1 MGMRQM
7 PVSEKTYVSIEG
19 RELQLSNLD
28 KVLYPESGF
37 TKGDVIK
44 YYSVIA
50 PALLVHLKDRPVT
63 LKRYPDGVE
72 GKFFYQKECPE
83 YRPSWLQTIPVSDD
97 KGKREINYCGIND
110 LPSLIWAANL
120 AALELHP
127 SLAKGADPFT
137 PTVLVFD
144 LDPGPPA
151 TIVECCVVG
160 QMLRDILSDLGLHC
174 FPKTSGLKGLQVYV
188 PLNQPVSYEQTKG
201 FARACA
207 ELLEERNPHLV
218 VSRMS
223 KELRKG
229 KVFIDWSQ
237 NDFHKTTVSVYSL
250 RAGKRPTVSTP
261 LLWEEVESAIS
272 KKNPE
277 LLVFEADQVIERY
290 AHYGDLFA
298 PVAVMK
304 QELPFI

>member
-1 MGMRQM
+1 M
-7 PVSEKTYVSIEG
+7 PVLEKTYVSIGG

-28 KVLYPESGF
+28 KVLYPDSGF

-83 YRPSWLQTIPVSDD
+83 HRPSWLQTIPVSDD
-97 KGKREINYCGIND
+97 QGKREINYCSLND
-110 LPSLIWAANL
+110 LPSLVWAANL

-127 SLAKGADPFT
+127 SLAKGIDPFT

-160 QMLRDILSDLGLHC
+160 KLLRDILSDLGLQC

-188 PLNQPVSYEQTKG
+188 PLNRPVNYVQTKG

-207 ELLEERNPHLV
+207 ELLEERYPQLV

-223 KELRKG
+223 KKLRKG

-250 RAGKRPTVSTP
+250 RAGKKPTVSTP
-261 LLWEEVESAIS
+261 LLWEEVEAVIDQ
-272 KKNPE
+272 KNPE
-277 LLVFEADQVIERY
+277 LLVFEAGQVVDRY
-290 AHYGDLFA
+290 THYGDLFA
-298 PVAVMK
+298 PVAAMK
-304 QELPFI
+304 QELPFINS

>member
-1 MGMRQM
+1 M
-7 PVSEKTYVSIEG
+7 PVSEKTYISIEG

-28 KVLYPESGF
+28 KVFYPGSGF

-44 YYSVIA
+44 YYIAIA

-72 GKFFYQKECPE
+72 SKFFYQKECPE
-83 YRPSWLQTIPVSDD
+83 HRPSWLETIPVSSD
-97 KGKREINYCGIND
+97 KRKINYCSLDD

-127 SLAKGADPFT
+127 SLAKGTDPFT

-151 TIVECCVVG
+151 TIVECCLVG
-160 QMLRDILSDLGLHC
+160 QMLRDILRDLGLHC

-188 PLNQPVSYEQTKG
+188 PLNRPVNYEQTKG

-207 ELLEERNPHLV
+207 ELLEERHPDLV
-218 VSRMS
+218 VSKMN

-250 RAGKRPTVSTP
+250 RAGKEPTVSTP
-261 LLWEEVESAIS
+261 LLWEEVEAVINN
-272 KKNPE
+272 KNPK
-277 LLVFEADQVIERY
+277 LLVFEAGQVIDRY
-290 AHYGDLFA
+290 TDYGDLFA
-298 PVAVMK
+298 PVAVME
-304 QELPFI
+304 QELPFK